1 MFSREVGHKQTVFHF
16 LKNKVEQK
24 PVVDKLRKKSE
35 GVWIL
40 CTSVKKGKFLRKVE
54 TKKIVLKMSESKYR
68 SDLPQLKEEKLF
80 LVDGGLETHL
90 VYHQGKYFYEHLS

>member
-1 MFSREVGHKQTVFHF
+1 
-16 LKNKVEQK
+16 
-24 PVVDKLRKKSE
+24 
-35 GVWIL
+35 
-40 CTSVKKGKFLRKVE
+40 LRKVE

-90 VYHQGKYFYEHLS
+90 VYHQGNYFNEHFS